1 MLVSK
6 GQEKQLNFKK
16 YFQSGTGG
24 KNYEENKNMMQKKV
38 IKVNLVCTSL
48 LLSYNKIKQLAGFD
62 KVIDSVM
69 YDCKNLQWLD
79 ISHNYLE
86 ALDYVKIKNLT
97 K

>member
-1 MLVSK
+1 
-6 GQEKQLNFKK
+6 
-16 YFQSGTGG
+16 
-24 KNYEENKNMMQKKV
+24 
-38 IKVNLVCTSL
+38 
-48 LLSYNKIKQLAGFD
+48 
-62 KVIDSVM
+62 M